1 MKVKTFILG
10 CLIGMFVAL
19 LIYAP
24 ISQTQTERQYDPW
37 ADMNDDGFIGIDD
50 IAYAAQLFGTTGDPT
65 KNVNVTNWPTIQNV
79 NVTNWPEDRPTEVK
93 RGIQKI
99 VVMDSFSEGVIIEYT
114 TVLSSEFYFLFEP
127 EGQLINVTHLY
138 INAIFRT
145 TRVNVYDFCFR
156 INWEPYYAYVEN
168 SYNARQWTYD
178 YTNPEI
184 IAGIN
189 YLEIYRTSD
198 TPEGDLY
205 LHRLELFIEY
215 YYYG

>member
-10 CLIGMFVAL
+10 CLIGMFVSL

-37 ADMNDDGFIGIDD
+37 VDTNDDGIIDIYD
-50 IAYAAQLFGTTGDPT
+50 IVHACILYETTGNPT

-79 NVTNWPEDRPTEVK
+79 NVTNWPEDRPLEVK
-93 RGIQKI
+93 KGIQKI
-99 VVMDSFSEGVIIEYT
+99 VVMDSFSEGVIIAFS
-114 TVLSSEFYFLFEP
+114 TVLSSSFYFLFEP
-127 EGQLINVTHLY
+127 QGQLINVTHLY
-138 INAIFRT
+138 INGIFRT
-145 TRVNVYDFCFR
+145 TTDDVYDFYFR
-156 INWEPYYAYVEN
+156 INWEPHHAFVEN

-178 YTNPEI
+178 YANPEI

-189 YLEIYRTSD
+189 YLEIYRTST
-198 TPEGDLY
+198 TPAGDLY